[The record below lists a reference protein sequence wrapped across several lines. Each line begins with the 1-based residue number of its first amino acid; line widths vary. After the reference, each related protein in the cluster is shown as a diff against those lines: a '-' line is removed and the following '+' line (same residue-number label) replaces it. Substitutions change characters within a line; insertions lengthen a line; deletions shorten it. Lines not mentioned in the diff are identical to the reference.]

1 MSLQLTAKHLAA
13 HGRGPDSTL
22 VHMAPKEVAS
32 LQDLAQRH
40 GGSLTTNPH
49 TGLPEAGFL
58 ESLLPMALG
67 AGAMMLPGM
76 QGIGAGYIG
85 AGLGAIE
92 GLRTGS
98 LKQGLMAGLG
108 AYGGASM
115 AGGLLGSGAMD
126 AGSLTDAKELQIA
139 QTDAAN
145 KALGARAQQEAAQR
159 AAELTAQ
166 IQQQQ
171 AAALANNSSKSFME
185 NLSSNFSTAGK
196 GLSNGFGNF
205 SNSVGM
211 GKGSIGLKTALGAA
225 AIPALMSA
233 YDDSKEQGAP
243 AQKTNDSDLGA
254 YAKSGAQFYP
264 NYVGPYE
271 NKVRGGEYT
280 YARPYY
286 GAEGGAVGMADGGVT
301 GMAMGGIPQRDAYQ
315 EYMDYYN
322 NSFPPVSKEA
332 TTVAPFKYPEPTVAT
347 PATPAAATPFLEAPV
362 TNTPARG
369 GAPVREPGFF
379 DGMSDSDKARHFAYS
394 PVASTVGQVINR
406 GMKLPVSSVGLLG
419 RVFMGSEAFDD
430 ALDKDFGLLQGYDPA
445 HVAPVM
451 EGYTRVSPP
460 DPFRLNVKERDTL
473 DNQQTNERIARTIKE
488 AQEAVARESFP
499 TANTPPPGTVP
510 TSRITAA
517 PAGTVGSAPP
527 QGDPAQMQEAAR
539 EASGF
544 VGSGAER
551 GSSRSADPGATNNAT
566 VGGWGSRD
574 AGGGANGG
582 LSTLH
587 GFEHMARGG
596 NVRGNLRP
604 PAAFFQKGK
613 FTTQPAKMYAE
624 GGASDP
630 YNLGSYSDGGRLLKG
645 PGDGVSDS
653 IPATIGKGQP
663 ARLADG
669 EFVIPARIVSE
680 IGNGSTEAGARKLY
694 AMMDRIQA
702 GRKKSVGRGKVAVNS
717 RADRYLPA

>member
-13 HGRGPDSTL
+13 HGRGPDTTL

-98 LKQGLMAGLG
+98 LKKGLMAGLG

-126 AGSLTDAKELQIA
+126 AGSLAEAKELQIA

-196 GLSNGFGNF
+196 GLSRGFGNF

-211 GKGSIGLKTALGAA
+211 VPGSIGLKTALGAA

-233 YDDSKEQGAP
+233 YDDSNENGAP
-243 AQKTNDSDLGA
+243 VQKTNDADLGA
-254 YAKSGAQFYP
+254 YAKSGAKFYP

-271 NKVRGGEYT
+271 SNVRGGEYT

-301 GMAMGGIPQRDAYQ
+301 GMAMGGMPQRDAYQ

-322 NSFPPVSKEA
+322 NSFPPVSKETV
-332 TTVAPFKYPEPTVAT
+332 TTPPFQYTTPT
-347 PATPAAATPFLEAPV
+347 PAPTAPAAMPFLETPISS
-362 TNTPARG
+362 NTRQGGGGRG
-369 GAPVREPGFF
+369 EKPEPGFF
-379 DGMSDSDKARHFAYS
+379 DGMSESDQARHFAYS
-394 PVASTVGQVINR
+394 PVASTVGQVVNR
-406 GMKLPVSSVGLLG
+406 GMKYGTSSLIPRILG
-419 RVFMGSEAFDD
+419 GSDEFDAMMD
-430 ALDKDFGLLQGYDPA
+430 RKYDVLQGYDPGPA
-445 HVAPVM
+445 V
-451 EGYTRVSPP
+451 EKGYVRTSPT
-460 DPFRLNVKERDTL
+460 DPFR
-473 DNQQTNERIARTIKE
+473 RTIKE
-488 AQEAVARESFP
+488 QDTFGNENSNIKIAGIIADAEAALRQS
-499 TANTPPPGTVP
+499 ANEGDEGNQQATNAMAVRAAA
-510 TSRITAA
+510 SRQ
-517 PAGTVGSAPP
+517 PSVV
-527 QGDPAQMQEAAR
+527 QGDPAQQAQAAQAAQAAMQ
-539 EASGF
+539 GPPDT
-544 VGSGAER
+544 R
-551 GSSRSADPGATNNAT
+551 GDNNGRGVHEGGYSNSLTRSNDQG
-566 VGGWGSRD
+566 D
-574 AGGGANGG
+574 GGGANGG
-582 LSTLH
+582 LSTSH
-587 GFEHMARGG
+587 GFQRMAQGG
-596 NVRGNLRP
+596 ISSLN
-604 PAAFFQKGK
+604 Q
-613 FTTQPAKMYAE
+613 
-624 GGASDP
+624 

-694 AMMDRIQA
+694 AMMDRIQK
-702 GRKKSVGRGKVAVNS
+702 GRRKTVGRGKVAVNS

>member
-13 HGRGPDSTL
+13 HGRGPDTTL

-85 AGLGAIE
+85 AGIGALQ

-126 AGSLTDAKELQIA
+126 AGSLAEAKELQIA
-139 QTDAAN
+139 QADAAN

-171 AAALANNSSKSFME
+171 AAALANQSSKSFME

-196 GLSNGFGNF
+196 GLSRGFGNF

-211 GKGSIGLKTALGAA
+211 VPGSIGLKTALGAA
-225 AIPALMSA
+225 AIPALMGA
-233 YDDSKEQGAP
+233 YEDSSENGAP
-243 AQKTNDSDLGA
+243 AQKTNDADLGA
-254 YAKSGAQFYP
+254 YAKSGAKFNP
-264 NYVGPYE
+264 NWVGPYE
-271 NKVRGGEYT
+271 SRVRGGEYT

-301 GMAMGGIPQRDAYQ
+301 GMAMGGVPQRDVYQ

-322 NSFPPVSKEA
+322 NSFPSVSKEA
-332 TTVAPFKYPEPTVAT
+332 TSVAPFQYPTST
-347 PATPAAATPFLEAPV
+347 PATPAPAAPAATMPFLETPV
-362 TNTPARG
+362 SSNTGRG

-379 DGMSDSDKARHFAYS
+379 DGMSDSQKARHYAYS
-394 PVASTVGQVINR
+394 PIQSQITQLGLEGLKSPISSLGLVGRLFGGDTFVENI
-406 GMKLPVSSVGLLG
+406 
-419 RVFMGSEAFDD
+419 
-430 ALDKDFGLLQGYDPA
+430 DKNIDIAKGYDPA
-445 HVAPVM
+445 NVVPVM
-451 EGYTRVSPP
+451 EGYTRVSPL
-460 DPFRLNVKERDTL
+460 DPHRLTVKEADAL
-473 DNQQTNERIARTIKE
+473 SNDQSNAKIARIIAE
-488 AQEAVARESFP
+488 AQAAASGLP
-499 TANTPPPGTVP
+499 APPSVP
-510 TSRITAA
+510 TPTITAA
-517 PAGTVGSAPP
+517 PAGTLSSGPTP
-527 QGDPAQMQEAAR
+527 QGDPAQQAQAVQAAR
-539 EASGF
+539 EASAQASLAPGA
-544 VGSGAER
+544 GSGGGGGNR
-551 GSSRSADPGATNNAT
+551 DGGIGGSNPGDPGR
-566 VGGWGSRD
+566 G
-574 AGGGANGG
+574 GGGAHLAQGG
-582 LSTLH
+582 ISSL
-587 GFEHMARGG
+587 
-596 NVRGNLRP
+596 N
-604 PAAFFQKGK
+604 Q
-613 FTTQPAKMYAE
+613 
-624 GGASDP
+624 

-694 AMMDRIQA
+694 AMMDRIQT
-702 GRKKSVGRGKVAVNS
+702 GRKKTVGRGKVAVNS

>member
-1 MSLQLTAKHLAA
+1 MSLQLVANHLAQK
-13 HGRGPDSTL
+13 GRGPDTTL

-76 QGIGAGYIG
+76 QGVGAGYIG
-85 AGLGAIE
+85 AGIGALQ

-98 LKQGLMAGLG
+98 LKQGLLAGLG

-126 AGSLTDAKELQIA
+126 AGSLAEAKELQIA

-185 NLSSNFSTAGK
+185 NLSSNFSKAGS
-196 GLSNGFGNF
+196 GLTRGFGNF

-211 GKGSIGLKTALGAA
+211 VPGSIGLKTALGAA

-233 YDDSKEQGAP
+233 YDDGNSGVP
-243 AQKTNDSDLGA
+243 AQKTNDADLGA
-254 YAKSGAQFYP
+254 YAKSGAKFYP

-271 NKVRGGEYT
+271 SNVRGGEYT

-301 GMAMGGIPQRDAYQ
+301 GMAMGGVPQRDAYQ

-322 NSFPPVSKEA
+322 NSFPPVSKETV
-332 TTVAPFKYPEPTVAT
+332 TTPPFQYTTPTPAPVAPV
-347 PATPAAATPFLEAPV
+347 ATPFLETPV
-362 TNTPARG
+362 SSNTRQGGGGRG
-369 GAPVREPGFF
+369 EKPEPGFF
-379 DGMSDSDKARHFAYS
+379 DGMSESDQARHFSYS
-394 PVASTVGQVINR
+394 PFASAIGQGINR
-406 GMKLPVSSVGLLG
+406 GMKYSISSLIPRILG
-419 RVFMGSEAFDD
+419 GSDEFDAMMD
-430 ALDKDFGLLQGYDPA
+430 RKYDVLQGYDPA
-445 HVAPVM
+445 NVVPVM
-451 EGYTRVSPP
+451 EGYTRISPL
-460 DPFRLNVKERDTL
+460 DQHRLTVKESDAL
-473 DNQQTNERIARTIKE
+473 SNDQSNAKIARIIAE
-488 AQEAVARESFP
+488 AQAAAYP
-499 TANTPPPGTVP
+499 NTPPPGTVP
-510 TSRITAA
+510 TSTITAA

-527 QGDPAQMQEAAR
+527 QGDPRQMQEAAR

-551 GSSRSADPGATNNAT
+551 GSSPTADRGATNSENP
-566 VGGWGSRD
+566 GWGSRD
-574 AGGGANGG
+574 AGADGG
-582 LSTLH
+582 LSTPY
-587 GFEHMARGG
+587 GFQRMAQGG
-596 NVRGNLRP
+596 ISSLN
-604 PAAFFQKGK
+604 Q
-613 FTTQPAKMYAE
+613 
-624 GGASDP
+624 

-653 IPATIGKGQP
+653 IPAVIGKRQP

-694 AMMDRIQA
+694 AMMDRIQK
-702 GRKKSVGRGKVAVNS
+702 GRRKTVGRGKVAVNS

>member
-1 MSLQLTAKHLAA
+1 
-13 HGRGPDSTL
+13 
-22 VHMAPKEVAS
+22 
-32 LQDLAQRH
+32 
-40 GGSLTTNPH
+40 
-49 TGLPEAGFL
+49 
-58 ESLLPMALG
+58 MALG

-85 AGLGAIE
+85 AGIGALQ

-126 AGSLTDAKELQIA
+126 AGSLAEAKELQIA
-139 QTDAAN
+139 QADAAN

-196 GLSNGFGNF
+196 GLTGGFGNF

-211 GKGSIGLKTALGAA
+211 VPGSIGLKTALGAA
-225 AIPALMSA
+225 AIPTLMSA
-233 YDDSKEQGAP
+233 YEDNDSGAP
-243 AQKTNDSDLGA
+243 AQKTNDADLGA
-254 YAKSGAQFYP
+254 YAKSGAKFNP
-264 NYVGPYE
+264 NWVGPYE
-271 NKVRGGEYT
+271 SKVRGGEYT

-286 GAEGGAVGMADGGVT
+286 GAEGGAVGMADGG
-301 GMAMGGIPQRDAYQ
+301 MAMGGMPQRDAYQ

-322 NSFPPVSKEA
+322 NSFPSVSKETV
-332 TTVAPFKYPEPTVAT
+332 TTPPFQYTT
-347 PATPAAATPFLEAPV
+347 PATPAPAAPVAMPFLETPV
-362 TNTPARG
+362 ASNTQGGRG
-369 GAPVREPGFF
+369 GVPVKEPGFF
-379 DGMSDSDKARHFAYS
+379 DGMSDSQKARHYAYS
-394 PVASTVGQVINR
+394 PIQSQITQLGLEGLKSPISSLGLVGRLFGGDTFVENI
-406 GMKLPVSSVGLLG
+406 
-419 RVFMGSEAFDD
+419 
-430 ALDKDFGLLQGYDPA
+430 DKNIDIAKGYDPA
-445 HVAPVM
+445 NVVPVM

-460 DPFRLNVKERDTL
+460 DPFRLTVKERDEL

-517 PAGTVGSAPP
+517 PAGTLASGPTP
-527 QGDPAQMQEAAR
+527 QGDPAQMQSAAQDARIAAFDAAR
-539 EASGF
+539 
-544 VGSGAER
+544 SGADR
-551 GSSRSADPGATNNAT
+551 NSVTPGGGSSDASPATGDRGYGREGQHA
-566 VGGWGSRD
+566 
-574 AGGGANGG
+574 AAGG

-587 GFEHMARGG
+587 GFRHMAQGG
-596 NVRGNLRP
+596 ISSLN
-604 PAAFFQKGK
+604 Q
-613 FTTQPAKMYAE
+613 
-624 GGASDP
+624 

-694 AMMDRIQA
+694 AMMDRIQT
-702 GRKKSVGRGKVAVNS
+702 GRKKTVGRGKVAVNS
-717 RADRYLPA
+717 RADRHLPA

>member
-1 MSLQLTAKHLAA
+1 MSLQIIANHLAQK
-13 HGRGPDSTL
+13 GRGPDTTL

-76 QGIGAGYIG
+76 QGVGAGYIG
-85 AGLGAIE
+85 AGIGALQ

-98 LKQGLMAGLG
+98 LKQGLLAGLG

-115 AGGLLGSGAMD
+115 AGGLLGSGAMEGIQGGQD
-126 AGSLTDAKELQIA
+126 QM
-139 QTDAAN
+139 
-145 KALGARAQQEAAQR
+145 AL
-159 AAELTAQ
+159 L
-166 IQQQQ
+166 QQQQ
-171 AAALANNSSKSFME
+171 AIAADKATPILARQAAEQQAAELSKQIAQQQAKALANDASKSFME
-185 NLSSNFSTAGK
+185 NLSSNFSKAGS
-196 GLSNGFGNF
+196 GLTRGFGNF

-211 GKGSIGLKTALGAA
+211 VPGSIGLKTALGAA

-233 YDDSKEQGAP
+233 YDDSSENGVP
-243 AQKTNDSDLGA
+243 TQKTNDADLGA
-254 YAKSGAQFYP
+254 YAKSGAKFYP

-271 NKVRGGEYT
+271 SKVPGGEYT

-301 GMAMGGIPQRDAYQ
+301 GMAMGGMPQRDAYQ

-332 TTVAPFKYPEPTVAT
+332 TTVAPFQYTTPT
-347 PATPAAATPFLEAPV
+347 PAPAPTAPAAMPFLETPV
-362 TNTPARG
+362 SSNTRQGGGGRG
-369 GAPVREPGFF
+369 EKPEPGFF
-379 DGMSDSDKARHFAYS
+379 DGMSESDQARHFSYS
-394 PVASTVGQVINR
+394 PFASAIGQGINR
-406 GMKLPVSSVGLLG
+406 GMKYSTSSLIPRILG
-419 RVFMGSEAFDD
+419 GSDEFDAMMD
-430 ALDKDFGLLQGYDPA
+430 RKYDVLQGYDPA
-445 HVAPVM
+445 NVVPVM
-451 EGYTRVSPP
+451 EGYTRISPP
-460 DPFRLNVKERDTL
+460 DQHRLTVKESDAL
-473 DNQQTNERIARTIKE
+473 SNDQSNAKIARIIAE
-488 AQEAVARESFP
+488 AQAAAYP
-499 TANTPPPGTVP
+499 NTPPPGTVP

-517 PAGTVGSAPP
+517 PAGTLGSAPP
-527 QGDPAQMQEAAR
+527 QGDPRQMQEAAR

-551 GSSRSADPGATNNAT
+551 GSSPTADRGATNSENP
-566 VGGWGSRD
+566 GWGSRD
-574 AGGGANGG
+574 AGANGG
-582 LSTLH
+582 LSTSH
-587 GFEHMARGG
+587 GFQRMAQGG
-596 NVRGNLRP
+596 ISSLN
-604 PAAFFQKGK
+604 Q
-613 FTTQPAKMYAE
+613 
-624 GGASDP
+624 

-653 IPATIGKGQP
+653 IPAVIGKRQP

-694 AMMDRIQA
+694 AMMDRIQK
-702 GRKKSVGRGKVAVNS
+702 GRRKTVGRGKVAVNS

>member
-13 HGRGPDSTL
+13 QGRGPDTTL

-85 AGLGAIE
+85 AGIGALQ

-115 AGGLLGSGAMD
+115 AGGLLGSGAMVGVEGGPD
-126 AGSLTDAKELQIA
+126 QM
-139 QTDAAN
+139 
-145 KALGARAQQEAAQR
+145 AL
-159 AAELTAQ
+159 L
-166 IQQQQ
+166 QQQQ
-171 AAALANNSSKSFME
+171 AIAADKATPILARQAAEQQAAELSKSIEAAQAKALANDASKSFME
-185 NLSSNFSTAGK
+185 NLSTNFTKAGS
-196 GLSNGFGNF
+196 GLTGGFGNF

-211 GKGSIGLKTALGAA
+211 VPGSIGLKTALGAA

-233 YDDSKEQGAP
+233 YDDGNSGVP
-243 AQKTNDSDLGA
+243 AQKTTDSDLGA

-271 NKVRGGEYT
+271 SRVPGGEYT

-286 GAEGGAVGMADGGVT
+286 GAEGGAVGMADGG
-301 GMAMGGIPQRDAYQ
+301 MAMGGVPQRDAYQ

-322 NSFPPVSKEA
+322 NSFPSVSKETV
-332 TTVAPFKYPEPTVAT
+332 TTPKPFQYTPEPT
-347 PATPAAATPFLEAPV
+347 PAPAAPAAPVAMPFLETPV
-362 TNTPARG
+362 SSNTRG
-369 GAPVREPGFF
+369 GGRGEKPEPGFF
-379 DGMSDSDKARHFAYS
+379 DGMSDSDRARHFAYS
-394 PVASTVGQVINR
+394 PIQSQISQLGLQ
-406 GMKLPVSSVGLLG
+406 GLKSPFSSIGLLG
-419 RVFMGSEAFDD
+419 RLFGGEDFDAKMD
-430 ALDKDFGLLQGYDPA
+430 REIDIAKGYDPGPA
-445 HVAPVM
+445 VEKGYVRTSPV
-451 EGYTRVSPP
+451 
-460 DPFRLNVKERDTL
+460 DPFRRTVKEQDEFS
-473 DNQQTNERIARTIKE
+473 NENSNIKIAGIIKE
-488 AQEAVARESFP
+488 AQEAAARESFP
-499 TANTPPPGTVP
+499 NTPPPGFT
-510 TSRITAA
+510 RAATAL
-517 PAGTVGSAPP
+517 PAGAGSASPTP
-527 QGDPAQMQEAAR
+527 QGDPAQRAAVERAAQTAQDARADR
-539 EASGF
+539 ESQ
-544 VGSGAER
+544 
-551 GSSRSADPGATNNAT
+551 
-566 VGGWGSRD
+566 GGNRDGVSRD
-574 AGGGANGG
+574 TFGGGATDPAGRDSSGTPN
-582 LSTLH
+582 
-587 GFEHMARGG
+587 ARGG
-596 NVRGNLRP
+596 LIHP
-604 PAAFFQKGK
+604 
-613 FTTQPAKMYAE
+613 YAN
-624 GGASDP
+624 GGISSLNQ

-694 AMMDRIQA
+694 AMMDRIQK
-702 GRKKSVGRGKVAVNS
+702 GRRKTVGRGKVAVNS

>member
-1 MSLQLTAKHLAA
+1 MSLQIAAKHLAA
-13 HGRGPDSTL
+13 HGRGPDTTL

-85 AGLGAIE
+85 AGIGALQ

-126 AGSLTDAKELQIA
+126 AGSLGDADKLQIA
-139 QTDAAN
+139 QANASN
-145 KALGARAQQEAAQR
+145 KAMEAGARQTYEQEAAKLS
-159 AAELTAQ
+159 AKIA
-166 IQQQQ
+166 QQQ
-171 AAALANNSSKSFME
+171 ADTLLANQSGKSFMDS
-185 NLSSNFSTAGK
+185 LSSNFSTAGK
-196 GLSNGFGNF
+196 GLSRGFGNF

-211 GKGSIGLKTALGAA
+211 VPGSIGLKTALGAA

-233 YDDSKEQGAP
+233 YDDGNSGVP
-243 AQKTNDSDLGA
+243 AQKTTDSDLGA

-271 NKVRGGEYT
+271 SRVPGGEYT

-286 GAEGGAVGMADGGVT
+286 GAEGGAVGMADGG
-301 GMAMGGIPQRDAYQ
+301 MAMGGVPQRDAYQ

-322 NSFPPVSKEA
+322 NSFPSVSKETV
-332 TTVAPFKYPEPTVAT
+332 TTPKPFQYTPEPT
-347 PATPAAATPFLEAPV
+347 PAPAPAVATPFLEAPISS
-362 TNTPARG
+362 NTRG
-369 GAPVREPGFF
+369 GGRGEKPEPGFF
-379 DGMSDSDKARHFAYS
+379 DGMSEADKARHYAYS
-394 PVASTVGQVINR
+394 PIQSQITQLGLQ
-406 GMKLPVSSVGLLG
+406 GLKSPFSSIGLLG
-419 RVFMGSEAFDD
+419 RLFGGEDFDAKMD
-430 ALDKDFGLLQGYDPA
+430 REIDIAKGYDPGP
-445 HVAPVM
+445 PV
-451 EGYTRVSPP
+451 EKGYKRISPT
-460 DPFRLNVKERDTL
+460 DPFR
-473 DNQQTNERIARTIKE
+473 RTIKE
-488 AQEAVARESFP
+488 QDIYQAGNERAALVEGLAANYP
-499 TANTPPPGTVP
+499 NTPPPGTPAPVARAMPEGIGASNP
-510 TSRITAA
+510 T
-517 PAGTVGSAPP
+517 P
-527 QGDPAQMQEAAR
+527 QGDPRQMQEAAQAAR
-539 EASGF
+539 EASAQASLAPGA
-544 VGSGAER
+544 GSGGGGGNR
-551 GSSRSADPGATNNAT
+551 DGGIGGSNPGDPGR
-566 VGGWGSRD
+566 G
-574 AGGGANGG
+574 GGGAHLAQGG
-582 LSTLH
+582 ISSL
-587 GFEHMARGG
+587 
-596 NVRGNLRP
+596 N
-604 PAAFFQKGK
+604 Q
-613 FTTQPAKMYAE
+613 
-624 GGASDP
+624 

-694 AMMDRIQA
+694 AMMDRIQK
-702 GRKKSVGRGKVAVNS
+702 GRRKTVGRGKVAVNS

>member
-1 MSLQLTAKHLAA
+1 
-13 HGRGPDSTL
+13 
-22 VHMAPKEVAS
+22 
-32 LQDLAQRH
+32 
-40 GGSLTTNPH
+40 
-49 TGLPEAGFL
+49 
-58 ESLLPMALG
+58 
-67 AGAMMLPGM
+67 MMLPGM

-98 LKQGLMAGLG
+98 LKKGLMAGLG
-108 AYGGASM
+108 AYGGASI
-115 AGGLLGSGAMD
+115 AGGLMGSGAMD
-126 AGSLTDAKELQIA
+126 AGSLADAKELQIA

-159 AAELTAQ
+159 AAELTAK
-166 IQQQQ
+166 IAQQQ
-171 AAALANNSSKSFME
+171 AEALANNSSKSFME

-211 GKGSIGLKTALGAA
+211 VPGSIGLKTALGAA
-225 AIPALMSA
+225 AIPAVMSA
-233 YDDSKEQGAP
+233 YDEGNENSGVP
-243 AQKTNDSDLGA
+243 VQKTNDADLGA
-254 YAKSGAQFYP
+254 YAKSGAQFRP
-264 NYVGPYE
+264 NWVGPYE
-271 NKVRGGEYT
+271 SKVRGGEYT

-301 GMAMGGIPQRDAYQ
+301 GMAMGGVPQRDAYQ

-332 TTVAPFKYPEPTVAT
+332 TTVAPFQYPEPTVAA
-347 PATPAAATPFLEAPV
+347 PATPVATPFLETPV
-362 TNTPARG
+362 TNTPVRG
-369 GAPVREPGFF
+369 GGGRPVKEPGFF
-379 DGMSDSDKARHFAYS
+379 DGMSDSDRARHYSYS
-394 PVASTVGQVINR
+394 PFASAIGQGINTAI
-406 GMKLPVSSVGLLG
+406 KSPFSSVGLMSRL
-419 RVFMGSEAFDD
+419 FMGSDEFDAKMD
-430 ALDKDFGLLQGYDPA
+430 REMDIVKGYDPA
-445 HVAPVM
+445 NVVPVM

-460 DPFRLNVKERDTL
+460 DPFRRTVKEQDTYS
-473 DNQQTNERIARTIKE
+473 NENSNTKIAGIIKE
-488 AQEAVARESFP
+488 AQEAAARESFP
-499 TANTPPPGTVP
+499 TANTPPPGFTRAV
-510 TSRITAA
+510 AA
-517 PAGTVGSAPP
+517 LPAGAGASNPTP
-527 QGDPAQMQEAAR
+527 QGDPAQVAQAAQDAR
-539 EASGF
+539 IAAFDAGRSGGDRNS
-544 VGSGAER
+544 VTPGG
-551 GSSRSADPGATNNAT
+551 GSSDASPATGDRGYGREGQHAAAT
-566 VGGWGSRD
+566 
-574 AGGGANGG
+574 GG

>member
-13 HGRGPDSTL
+13 HGRGPDTTL

-76 QGIGAGYIG
+76 QGVGAGYIG
-85 AGLGAIE
+85 AGIGALQ

-98 LKQGLMAGLG
+98 LSKGLMAGLG
-108 AYGGASM
+108 AYGGAGM
-115 AGGLLGSGAMD
+115 AGGLMGSGAM
-126 AGSLTDAKELQIA
+126 AGVEGGPEQMTQLQQQQAIA
-139 QTDAAN
+139 ADKT
-145 KALGARAQQEAAQR
+145 LGVSARQ
-159 AAELTAQ
+159 AAE
-166 IQQQQ
+166 QQ
-171 AAALANNSSKSFME
+171 AAALSKSIEAAQAKALASNASKGFME
-185 NLSSNFSTAGK
+185 GLSSNFSNAKAGLT
-196 GLSNGFGNF
+196 GGFGNF

-211 GKGSIGLKTALGAA
+211 VPGSIGLKTAAA
-225 AIPALMSA
+225 ASLAPALSGA
-233 YDDSKEQGAP
+233 YDNNDVP
-243 AQKTNDSDLGA
+243 VQKTSDSDRGA
-254 YAKSGAQFYP
+254 YAKSGAQFNP
-264 NYVGPYE
+264 NWVGPYE
-271 NKVRGGEYT
+271 SKVPGGEYT

-286 GAEGGAVGMADGGVT
+286 GAEGGAIGMADGGMADGGV
-301 GMAMGGIPQRDAYQ
+301 PQRDVYQ
-315 EYMDYYN
+315 EYMDYLN
-322 NSFPPVSKEA
+322 NSFPPATKEA
-332 TTVAPFKYPEPTVAT
+332 TIPKPFQYTPEPT
-347 PATPAAATPFLEAPV
+347 PAPAPAVATPFLEAPV
-362 TNTPARG
+362 ASNTRG
-369 GAPVREPGFF
+369 GG
-379 DGMSDSDKARHFAYS
+379 GMSQEQRDEKNDPNSWSNQTDSQKARHYAYS
-394 PVASTVGQVINR
+394 PIQSQITQLGLEGLKSPISSLGLVGR
-406 GMKLPVSSVGLLG
+406 LFGGD
-419 RVFMGSEAFDD
+419 AFVQNI
-430 ALDKDFGLLQGYDPA
+430 DKNIDIAKGYDPA
-445 HVAPVM
+445 NVAPVM

-460 DPFRLNVKERDTL
+460 DPYRLTVKEQDTYS
-473 DNQQTNERIARTIKE
+473 NENSNTKIAGIIKE
-488 AQEAVARESFP
+488 AQEAAARESFP
-499 TANTPPPGTVP
+499 TANTPPPGFTRAVA
-510 TSRITAA
+510 TL
-517 PAGTVGSAPP
+517 PAGAGASNPTP
-527 QGDPAQMQEAAR
+527 QGDPRQMQEAAR

-551 GSSRSADPGATNNAT
+551 GSSPTADPGAKNN
-566 VGGWGSRD
+566 VNPGWGSRD
-574 AGGGANGG
+574 AGAAGG
-582 LSTLH
+582 LSTLQ

-694 AMMDRIQA
+694 AMMDRIQK
-702 GRKKSVGRGKVAVNS
+702 GRRKTVGRGKVAVNS

>member
-1 MSLQLTAKHLAA
+1 
-13 HGRGPDSTL
+13 
-22 VHMAPKEVAS
+22 MAPKEVAG
-32 LQDLAQRH
+32 LQELAQRH

-98 LKQGLMAGLG
+98 LKQGLLAGLG

-115 AGGLLGSGAMD
+115 AGGLLGSGAMSAD
-126 AGSLTDAKELQIA
+126 SLAEAKELQIA
-139 QTDAAN
+139 QADAAN
-145 KALGARAQQEAAQR
+145 KALGARAQQEAAQE
-159 AAELTAQ
+159 AARLSAK
-166 IQQQQ
+166 IAQQQ
-171 AAALANNSSKSFME
+171 ADTLLANQSGKSFMDS
-185 NLSSNFSTAGK
+185 LSSNFSTAGK
-196 GLSNGFGNF
+196 GFSNGFGNF

-211 GKGSIGLKTALGAA
+211 GPGSIGLKTALGAA
-225 AIPALMSA
+225 AIPAVMGA

-322 NSFPPVSKEA
+322 NAFPPLSKEA
-332 TTVAPFKYPEPTVAT
+332 TTVAPFKYPEPTVAA
-347 PATPAAATPFLEAPV
+347 PAPATPFLQAPV
-362 TNTPARG
+362 YNNTQPQTGGSGGQTAEQRAEREKAWSTPQDYLSIDRYDPEATARVTKTENAEPGDRYAPARETVKDVQSNESMAAMG
-369 GAPVREPGFF
+369 PAERAMHMADVRAISPIRTGVYDAFTNIGVLPIAAKVYENFKYGDLGRPLPPGAPKAPVRDVQPGEFNLTPAGVQAVVAASNAAANKTYGNSAPSGPAN
-379 DGMSDSDKARHFAYS
+379 DGRADPSG
-394 PVASTVGQVINR
+394 VGGTSYGAVDA
-406 GMKLPVSSVGLLG
+406 GYTG
-419 RVFMGSEAFDD
+419 GSEA
-430 ALDKDFGLLQGYDPA
+430 
-445 HVAPVM
+445 
-451 EGYTRVSPP
+451 
-460 DPFRLNVKERDTL
+460 
-473 DNQQTNERIARTIKE
+473 
-488 AQEAVARESFP
+488 
-499 TANTPPPGTVP
+499 
-510 TSRITAA
+510 
-517 PAGTVGSAPP
+517 
-527 QGDPAQMQEAAR
+527 
-539 EASGF
+539 
-544 VGSGAER
+544 
-551 GSSRSADPGATNNAT
+551 AT
-566 VGGWGSRD
+566 
-574 AGGGANGG
+574 GG

-596 NVRGNLRP
+596 NVHGNLRP

-613 FTTQPAKMYAE
+613 FTTQPAKMYAD
-624 GGASDP
+624 GGISDT